1 MGIVSLAVVSDFSAA
16 ALELSAA
23 ASTPPSHSLFNKSKA
38 ILSKFMSNPL
48 VSTVPFDEDEEP
60 LNINVASVV
69 TVTKN
74 FLSKEETALYRR
86 NENKYQRKPAVGFS
100 GNRMWGGA
108 HLLKSFMR
116 KLIEEGGEQ
125 CPSEEY
131 EKSLPSG
138 VSILTNHVTETT
150 DAHVDY
156 NPTTLERI
164 QNDVGVVFLNSNP
177 DATFLVGDEE
187 YPVEEGTL
195 LMFPGGSVPHHI
207 EMKEKDVGFVHML
220 GPFEVGGSHG
230 TVGAVIAGYDW
241 WFVESTQK
249 AVVDLTTTKARRVL
263 QVEGDE
269 QGSTNTSST
278 ANQYWANITGKII
291 VTGFADGIDSNGNT
305 NHTLEVAYKIGGLG
319 DLSCSIKECLH
330 VEIKDDPAYCDG
342 VEIGQL
348 ENDEPDP
355 AEVVNHIILNI
366 QSLLGNMDEAGV
378 AESMLENVQA
388 ALGNIDINIGKILS
402 LLGIIDESGFAEG
415 VGYID
420 IGKPVSHFFDTPMAL
435 HHHDGTILACSIFTE
450 VKADD
455 GAGAGDGS
463 AAGGTTLN
471 DITSGGSSSNVSLST
486 TLALLSSAVALIIST
501 I

>member
-1 MGIVSLAVVSDFSAA
+1 
-16 ALELSAA
+16 
-23 ASTPPSHSLFNKSKA
+23 
-38 ILSKFMSNPL
+38 MSNPL
-48 VSTVPFDEDEEP
+48 VPTFPTVDEEP

-86 NENKYQRKPAVGFS
+86 NENKYPRKPAVGFS
-100 GNRMWGGA
+100 GNRTWGGA

-116 KLIEEGGEQ
+116 KLVEEGGEQ

-131 EKSLPSG
+131 EKNLPSG
-138 VSILTNHVTETT
+138 VPILTNLVTETT

-177 DATFLVGDEE
+177 DATFLVGDAE

-195 LMFPGGSVPHHI
+195 IMFPGGSVPHHI
-207 EMKEKDVGFVHML
+207 EMKENDDGFVHML

-230 TVGAVIAGYDW
+230 IVGQVSRNLKLKNGSWSTGWGEKGFIRSVEATFDTEEW
-241 WFVESTQK
+241 WVARMLEVE
-249 AVVDLTTTKARRVL
+249 
-263 QVEGDE
+263 EGDE

-278 ANQYWANITGKII
+278 AQQYWANITGQII
-291 VTGFADGIDSNGNT
+291 VTGYTDGVDSNGNT

-319 DLSCSIKECLH
+319 DLSCSIDKCFH

-348 ENDEPDP
+348 ENDEPGVTDTSGSD
-355 AEVVNHIILNI
+355 VDNHIILSI
-366 QSLLGNMDEAGV
+366 QSLIGNMNEAGV
-378 AESMLENVQA
+378 PENVQT
-388 ALGNIDINIGKILS
+388 ALGNIDMGKILS
-402 LLGIIDESGFAEG
+402 LLGVIDESGFAEG

-420 IGKPVSHFFDTPMAL
+420 IGMPVSQFFDTPMAL

-455 GAGAGDGS
+455 GDGAGDGS
-463 AAGGTTLN
+463 TAGGTTLSDN
-471 DITSGGSSSNVSLST
+471 TSGGSSNNVSLLT
-486 TLALLSSAVALIIST
+486 ALAVLSSAVALIIST